1 MRLERIENKMAD
13 KKKVEGSRFLHES
26 KPALKKL
33 LGILLGKYEYASILA
48 VDSESKLFSV
58 NASGINLGDFGML
71 CNRGFVIKVYENG
84 EYAEYSFN
92 RLESDIKAQ
101 AEKIIGEIE
110 SLKKAVPEK
119 IERIKLRVLADE
131 PLEFVKCTEYE
142 VSPFELGAQSII
154 DKLTDLRQK
163 GLGADE
169 RMLDCAARM
178 SCQKYSKLF
187 LSRNKDMEQNVLWTD
202 CAMSFAARKDNEVKS
217 YFTSASNLGG
227 AEVLDRLEAMIPH
240 SVEMTVALLDSE
252 PMIPGEYECICTPEV
267 TGMIVHEAFGHGVE
281 MDMFAKKRALAEKY
295 VGEYVASPLVN
306 MHDGAAVGDEV
317 ASYFFDDDGVE
328 AKDTLVIENGVLKQ
342 GISDTM
348 AAMRLETEP
357 TGNSRRESFRRK
369 AYTRMTNTY
378 FEAGHDKL
386 EDMIASISD
395 GFLLENATS
404 GMEDPKNWGIQ
415 CLVNM
420 AREIKDGKLTGKVY
434 SPIVLTGYVP
444 DLLKSISMVS
454 DDFELRGS
462 GFCGKGYK
470 EFVKVSDGGPYIKA
484 KIRLG

>member
-1 MRLERIENKMAD
+1 MENMAE
-13 KKKVEGSRFLHES
+13 KKTVEGSAFLKAV
-26 KPALKKL
+26 KPSLKEL
-33 LGILLGKYEYASILA
+33 LGILLDRYEYASILA
-48 VDSESKLFSV
+48 VDSAAKIYSV
-58 NASGINLGDFGML
+58 TASGINLGDFGML

-92 RLESDIKAQ
+92 RLDADIKAQ
-101 AEKIIGEIE
+101 AETIIAEIE
-110 SLKKAVPEK
+110 DLKKAVPDSIEK
-119 IERIKLRVLADE
+119 LKLRVLEDE
-131 PLEFVKCTEYE
+131 PMEFVKSTEYE
-142 VSPFELGAQSII
+142 INPFELGAQSIV
-154 DKLTDLRQK
+154 DKLTDLRKK
-163 GLGADE
+163 GLDADK
-169 RMLDCAARM
+169 RMLDCGTRM
-178 SCQKYSKLF
+178 SCRKYSKLF
-187 LSRNKDMEQNVLWTD
+187 LSKNKDMEQNVLWTD
-202 CAMSFAARKDNEVKS
+202 CTMSFVARKDSEVKR
-217 YFTSASNLGG
+217 YFASESNLGG
-227 AEVLDRLEAMIPH
+227 AEVLDKLEAVIPH

-252 PMIPGEYECICTPEV
+252 PIVPGEYDCICTPEV

-281 MDMFAKKRALAEKY
+281 MDMFAKNRALAQNY
-295 VGEYVASPLVN
+295 VGEYVASPLIN

-317 ASYFFDDDGVE
+317 ASYFFDDDGVI
-328 AKDTLVIENGVLKQ
+328 AKDTLIIENGVLKQ

-348 AAMRLETEP
+348 AAMRLGTEP
-357 TGNSRRESFRRK
+357 TGNSRRESYRRK

-386 EDMIASISD
+386 EDMIASISN

>member
-1 MRLERIENKMAD
+1 MAE
-13 KKKVEGSRFLHES
+13 KKKVEGSAFLKAV
-26 KPALKKL
+26 KPSLKEL
-33 LGILLGKYEYASILA
+33 LGILLDRYEYASILA
-48 VDSESKLFSV
+48 VDSAAKIYSV
-58 NASGINLGDFGML
+58 TASGINLGDFGML
-71 CNRGFVIKVYENG
+71 CNRGFVIKVFENG

-92 RLESDIKAQ
+92 KLDADIKAQ
-101 AEKIIGEIE
+101 AEKIISEIE
-110 SLKKAVPEK
+110 DLKKAVPDSIEK
-119 IERIKLRVLADE
+119 LKLRMLEDE
-131 PLEFVKCTEYE
+131 PMEFVKSTEYE
-142 VSPFELGAQSII
+142 IDPFELGAQSIV
-154 DKLTDLRQK
+154 DKLTGLRK
-163 GLGADE
+163 MGLDADK
-169 RMLDCAARM
+169 RMLDCCTRM
-178 SCQKYSKLF
+178 SCRKYSKLF
-187 LSRNKDMEQNVLWTD
+187 LSKNKDMEQNVLWTD
-202 CAMSFAARKDNEVKS
+202 CTMSFVARKDSEVKR
-217 YFTSASNLGG
+217 YFASESNLGG
-227 AEVLDRLEAMIPH
+227 AEVLDKLEAVIPH

-252 PMIPGEYECICTPEV
+252 PIVPGEYDCICTPEV
-267 TGMIVHEAFGHGVE
+267 TGMIVHGAFGHGVE
-281 MDMFAKKRALAEKY
+281 MDMFAKNRALAQNY
-295 VGEYVASPLVN
+295 VGEYVASPLIN
-306 MHDGAAVGDEV
+306 MHDGAAVGYEV
-317 ASYFFDDDGVE
+317 ASFFFDDDGVVT
-328 AKDTLVIENGVLKQ
+328 KDTLVIENGVLKQ

-348 AAMRLETEP
+348 AAMRLGTEP
-357 TGNSRRESFRRK
+357 TGNSRRESYRRK

-420 AREIKDGKLTGKVY
+420 AREIKDGRLTGKVC

>member
-1 MRLERIENKMAD
+1 MAE
-13 KKKVEGSRFLHES
+13 KKKVEGSRFLREA
-26 KPALKKL
+26 KPALKQL

-48 VDSESKLFSV
+48 VDSEAKIYSV
-58 NASGINLGDFGML
+58 AASGISIGDFGML
-71 CNRGFVIKVYENG
+71 CNRGFVIKVYNEG

-92 RLESDIKAQ
+92 KLERDVTEQAQ
-101 AEKIIGEIE
+101 QIIGQIE
-110 SLKKAVPEK
+110 ALKKAVPDK
-119 IERIKLRVLADE
+119 LERIKLSRLEDK
-131 PLEFVKCTEYE
+131 PLKFSKSTEYE
-142 VSPFELGAQSII
+142 INPFETGAQNII
-154 DKLTDLRQK
+154 DKLTALRKK
-163 GLGADE
+163 GLEADE
-169 RMLDCAARM
+169 RMLDCTARM

-187 LSRNKDMEQNVLWTD
+187 LSENKDMEQNVLWTD
-202 CAMSFAARKDNEVKS
+202 CAMSFLARKGNEVKS
-217 YFTSASNLGG
+217 YFSSASNLGG
-227 AEVLDRLEAMIPH
+227 SEILESLEADIPH

-252 PMIPGEYECICTPEV
+252 PMVPGEYDCICTPEV

-281 MDMFAKKRALAEKY
+281 MDMFAKDRALAKSY

-348 AAMRLETEP
+348 AAMRLKTEP
-357 TGNSRRESFRRK
+357 TGNSRRESYRRK

-378 FEAGHDKL
+378 FEAGKDKL
-386 EDMIASISD
+386 EDMIASIPY

-420 AREIKDGKLTGKVY
+420 AREIKDGKLTGRVF
-434 SPIVLTGYVP
+434 SPVVLTGYVP